1 MPNSTES
8 QCGMDPCPWVRS
20 LAEIAKAGKGGEEL
34 RLRVVTSSLV
44 LSLMLRCIH
53 IPRRSRCSADPVL
66 VSECRESAGDELNA
80 LPGG

>member
-44 LSLMLRCIH
+44 LRSEEAKNSGHHEPMLI
-53 IPRRSRCSADPVL
+53 
-66 VSECRESAGDELNA
+66 
-80 LPGG
+80 